1 MQQREIVRMA
11 YVAIRGQWL
20 RSVITMLIIAFGIM
34 ALVGILT
41 IIDGIKGSI
50 NSNFTSM
57 GANSF
62 TFKNKESDFH
72 VGRRG
77 KKTKTFPII
86 KWEEAARFKE
96 NFSFPA
102 SVSVNVTASRT
113 ATAEYGSFKTNPN
126 IAVFG
131 IDENYFAVSGFTLYA
146 GRSFSN
152 QEMQDGLPVA
162 VIGADVAL
170 HLFRLPAQ
178 AVQKIIAIN
187 EKKYRVIGVLK
198 SKGTSKFLSSDNTI
212 FLPLPDVRRNWLS
225 GKTSKTSYL
234 ITIMSDRAEMMSAG
248 VQEAEG
254 LFRVIRHVP
263 LSEENDFDT
272 QRSDDLASEL
282 ISNLSFVSLA
292 ATLIGLITL
301 LGAAI
306 GLMNIMLVSVN
317 ERTREIGLCKAIGAK
332 NNDLLRQLFYE
343 SILICQGGAII
354 GIILGISL
362 GNLIAIG
369 VFGGSMLIP
378 WAWILLGLFL
388 CFIVGLVSGIYPAL
402 KAARLD
408 PIQALRQD

>member
-1 MQQREIVRMA
+1 MEQKEILRLA

-20 RSVITMLIIAFGIM
+20 RSIITMLIIAFGIM

-96 NFSFPA
+96 AFTFPA
-102 SVSVNVTASRT
+102 TVSINVTASRT
-113 ATAEYGSFKTNPN
+113 AQAAHASFKTNPN

-146 GRSFSN
+146 GRSFSE
-152 QEMQDGLPVA
+152 QEIQDGLPVT

-178 AVQKIIAIN
+178 AIQKIISIN
-187 EKKYRVIGVLK
+187 GMKYRVIGVLQ

-225 GKTSKTSYL
+225 GKTNKISYL
-234 ITIMSDRAEMMSAG
+234 VTIMTNRAEMMSAG

-254 LFRVIRHVP
+254 LFRVIRRVP
-263 LSEENDFDT
+263 LGEENDFDT

-292 ATLIGLITL
+292 ATLIGFITL

-354 GIILGISL
+354 GIILGILL

-369 VFGGSMLIP
+369 VFGGSMLFP
-378 WAWILLGLFL
+378 WAWILLGLIL
-388 CFIVGLVSGIYPAL
+388 CFIVGLVSGIYPAM

>member
-1 MQQREIVRMA
+1 MEQKEILRLA

-20 RSVITMLIIAFGIM
+20 RSIITMLIIAFGIM

-77 KKTKTFPII
+77 KKSKTFPII

-96 NFSFPA
+96 SFNFPA
-102 SVSVNVTASRT
+102 TISINVTASRT
-113 ATAEYGSFKTNPN
+113 AVAEYGSFKTNPN

-131 IDENYFAVSGFTLYA
+131 IDENYFSVSGFSIYA

-152 QEMQDGLPVA
+152 QELQDGLPVA

-170 HLFRLPAQ
+170 HLFRLPGQ

-187 EKKYRVIGVLK
+187 EKKYRVIGVLQ

-225 GKTSKTSYL
+225 GKTNKTSYL
-234 ITIMSDRAEMMSAG
+234 VTIMTNRAEMMSAG

-254 LFRVIRHVP
+254 LFRVIRRVP
-263 LSEENDFDT
+263 LGEENDFDT

-292 ATLIGLITL
+292 ATLIGFITL

-317 ERTREIGLCKAIGAK
+317 ERTREIGLCKAIGARNK
-332 NNDLLRQLFYE
+332 DLLRQLFYE

-354 GIILGISL
+354 GIILGILL

-369 VFGGSMLIP
+369 VFGGSMLFP
-378 WAWILLGLFL
+378 WAWIILGLVL
-388 CFIVGLVSGIYPAL
+388 CFIVGLVSGIYPAI

>member
-1 MQQREIVRMA
+1 MEQREILRMA
-11 YVAIRGQWL
+11 YLAIRGQWL

-50 NSNFTSM
+50 NSNFSSM

-62 TFKNKESDFH
+62 TFKNRESDFH
-72 VGRRG
+72 VGRSG
-77 KKTKTFPII
+77 KKAKSFPII
-86 KWEEAARFKE
+86 KWEEASRFKASY
-96 NFSFPA
+96 SFPA
-102 SVSVNVTASRT
+102 TVSVNVTASRT
-113 ATAEYGSFKTNPN
+113 AIAEHGSFKTNPN
-126 IAVFG
+126 IAVYG
-131 IDENYFAVSGFTLYA
+131 IDESYFAVSGFNIYA
-146 GRSFSN
+146 GRAFSE
-152 QEMQDGLPVA
+152 QEIQDGLPVA

-178 AVQKIIAIN
+178 AVQKIISVN
-187 EKKYRVIGVLK
+187 EKKYRVVGVLQ
-198 SKGTSKFLSSDNTI
+198 SKGTSRFLSSDNTI

-234 ITIMSDRAEMMSAG
+234 ITVMADRPEMMSAG
-248 VQEAEG
+248 VLEAEG
-254 LFRVIRHVP
+254 LFRVIRRVP
-263 LSEENDFDT
+263 LGEENDFDT

-332 NNDLLRQLFYE
+332 NSDLLRQLFYE

-354 GIILGISL
+354 GIVLGILL

-369 VFGGSMLIP
+369 VFGGSMLFP
-378 WAWILLGLFL
+378 WAWILLGLVL
-388 CFIVGLVSGIYPAL
+388 CFIVGLVSGIYPAM